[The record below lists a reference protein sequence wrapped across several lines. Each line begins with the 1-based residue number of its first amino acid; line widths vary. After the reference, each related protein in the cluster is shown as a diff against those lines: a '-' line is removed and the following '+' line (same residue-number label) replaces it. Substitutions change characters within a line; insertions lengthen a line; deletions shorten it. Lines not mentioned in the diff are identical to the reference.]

1 MLPGCQV
8 QPHPA
13 IKNCHMC
20 PRQAWVRRRAENCIV
35 VAEGMLGHN
44 GVMRVNALGFPPV
57 EPRAESQA
65 AAKAR
70 RRPAWGHAP
79 GRLEACR
86 STCTH
91 KDTS

>member
-1 MLPGCQV
+1 
-8 QPHPA
+8 
-13 IKNCHMC
+13 
-20 PRQAWVRRRAENCIV
+20 V